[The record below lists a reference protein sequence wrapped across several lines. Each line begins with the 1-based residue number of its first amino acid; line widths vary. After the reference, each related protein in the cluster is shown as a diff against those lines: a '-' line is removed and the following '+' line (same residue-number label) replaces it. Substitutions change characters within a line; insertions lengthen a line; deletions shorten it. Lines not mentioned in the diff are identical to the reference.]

1 MTDQTA
7 RLTEALRGA
16 ATHDAAQAERV
27 VEALEG
33 RTPAAPAPDRAPS
46 ATPAASARPAAVVVE
61 AGRSHKSPSG
71 RRRVLMRVRETV
83 VPTRTGGAQLLGD
96 APRPDH
102 R

>member
-1 MTDQTA
+1 MTDQNA

-46 ATPAASARPAAVVVE
+46 ASARPAAVVVE
-61 AGRSHKSPSG
+61 AGRSQKSPSG